1 VNSVENE
8 LELYKLKYLEMV
20 NENQKLIR
28 IIAKKDIKIE
38 DLENKI
44 TRMSVINE

>member
-1 VNSVENE
+1 MNSVENE
-8 LELYKLKYLEMV
+8 LELYKLKYQEMV

>member
-8 LELYKLKYLEMV
+8 LELYKLKYQEMV